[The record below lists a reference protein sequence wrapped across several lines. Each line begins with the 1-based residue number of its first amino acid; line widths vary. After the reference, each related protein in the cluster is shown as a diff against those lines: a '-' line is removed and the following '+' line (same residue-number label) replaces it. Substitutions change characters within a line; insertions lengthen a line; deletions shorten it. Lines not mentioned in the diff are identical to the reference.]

1 MTRGKPKKIC
11 KGCSTES
18 DEALVYLTATSRRAA
33 LANEFGNNVPTSK
46 CSDQQKDGNLWL
58 SDFVLALRKMSHTPT
73 WVPAHAVT
81 HWHT

>member
-46 CSDQQKDGNLWL
+46 YSDQ
-58 SDFVLALRKMSHTPT
+58 
-73 WVPAHAVT
+73 
-81 HWHT
+81 